1 MFVSTNVGID
11 ALSVVLLPNWP
22 KLLLPATNL
31 EDDKKGTG
39 VKVGY
44 GVFVGLSDGVGLGVL
59 LLEGLGEG
67 VGELLTDGLGVGLA
81 VVLAEGLGVGL
92 SVGVGVAEP
101 DGEGLGVGLAEPLGV
116 GVGDA
121 DSLGVG
127 VAEAELLGVGVA
139 DADSEGLGVGE
150 PLMVGVGVGAGFNVR
165 EKYFSAFAPL
175 LSITCT
181 KNVKVNGTLIVSVG
195 VPEYKPLEFK
205 VKPVGAV
212 PNSNQFTYTP
222 VPPVAR
228 NWTL

>member
-59 LLEGLGEG
+59 LLE
-67 VGELLTDGLGVGLA
+67 GLA

-175 LSITCT
+175 LSITCI
-181 KNVKVNGTLIVSVG
+181 KNVKVNGTVRVSVG

-228 NWTL
+228 N